1 MLPKLILTIL
11 FVLSPFTAEAR
22 NPVLRD
28 PVGNSLTLL
37 QKPCTSTQGSLAQIS
52 KETRK
57 KAKAAD
63 LVYEGKKY
71 KACYL
76 NDGQMI
82 YWADETG
89 HQDVVPKELF
99 KMETKI

>member
-1 MLPKLILTIL
+1 MLSKLILTIFL
-11 FVLSPFTAEAR
+11 VLLPFTAGAG

-28 PVGNSLTLL
+28 NVGNSLTLL
-37 QKPCTSTQGSLAQIS
+37 QGPCTSTQGSLAQIS

-71 KACYL
+71 KACYMD
-76 NDGQMI
+76 DGQMI

-89 HQDVVPKELF
+89 HQDIVPKELF